1 MVEVGAVIVEVDVVL
16 LVIVTVVI
24 GTQEVQKE
32 LADGQRLSATT
43 AGAYG
48 RQVPVIWGFAGAA
61 KAIAGASANIMDG

>member
-1 MVEVGAVIVEVDVVL
+1 MMVEVGAVIVEVDVVL

-24 GTQEVQKE
+24 GTQDVQKK

-48 RQVPVIWGFAGAA
+48 RQVPVI
-61 KAIAGASANIMDG
+61 